1 MLLLVGCDARAH
13 GKGHFREE
21 FNDVEAN
28 EIESNWDQVVDKY
41 DLKCLLTLYMRLKC
55 TCLT

>member
-28 EIESNWDQVVDKY
+28 EIESNWDQVVDKCVY
-41 DLKCLLTLYMRLKC
+41 RMLLYAPFSL
-55 TCLT
+55 